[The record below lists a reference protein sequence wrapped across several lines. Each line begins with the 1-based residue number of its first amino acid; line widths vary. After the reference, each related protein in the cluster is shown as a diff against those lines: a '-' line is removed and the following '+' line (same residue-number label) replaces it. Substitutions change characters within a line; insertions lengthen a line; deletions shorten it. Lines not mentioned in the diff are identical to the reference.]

1 MASISNF
8 LNLSEGTAP
17 SSKGG
22 SYVLLHGDLRKTLN
36 YLNFFALMRKAT
48 GTRVAEPERAEHF
61 HLSHLSRKG
70 MAASTCG
77 LVRKVTKAGNMS
89 AFVGLG

>member
-1 MASISNF
+1 
-8 LNLSEGTAP
+8 
-17 SSKGG
+17 
-22 SYVLLHGDLRKTLN
+22 
-36 YLNFFALMRKAT
+36 MRKAR

-77 LVRKVTKAGNMS
+77 LVRRVTKAGNNYVCIHRVRLVDH
-89 AFVGLG
+89 F